1 VENLAKERL
10 TRITQLEEQLHAL
23 KEARAW
29 EVKDLGEQLSVL
41 EEQLQESL
49 GSRAQDRGEDRH
61 LACKAELEQQLE
73 RVEISHRQSL
83 DTAVAKA
90 KAEQAAEERR
100 KAEQAR
106 LLTGSVSDAS
116 EKWQNVRL
124 TASGAIQS
132 IRSDREMLAVLL
144 SSLSVHE
151 FHLQSAFAM
160 STSS

>member
-1 VENLAKERL
+1 MMENISVENLV
-10 TRITQLEEQLHAL
+10 